1 MIYIGK
7 VHQMHERISIKIID
21 PIKMFFVATKNCYIK
36 RNLDFV
42 ILRIL
47 NNGHR
52 ICITALDVT
61 ALKL

>member
-1 MIYIGK
+1 
-7 VHQMHERISIKIID
+7 MHERISIKIID